1 MLATTYFI
9 FAALHI
15 LAALISGIE
24 VSKGERGAAFAAVV
38 LAISGGLLIAA
49 GLAL

>member
-15 LAALISGIE
+15 LAAVVSGIE
-24 VSKGERGAAFAAVV
+24 VAKGEPANAFAAII
-38 LAISGGLLIAA
+38 LAITAGLLIAA